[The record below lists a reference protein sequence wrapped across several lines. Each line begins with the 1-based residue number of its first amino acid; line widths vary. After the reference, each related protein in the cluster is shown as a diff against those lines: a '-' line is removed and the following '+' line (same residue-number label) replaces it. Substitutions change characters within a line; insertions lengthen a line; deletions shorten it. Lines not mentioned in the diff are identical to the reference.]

1 MMRDTDFISY
11 ALKRTAADATGRG
24 MPESQLRGQLIRP
37 ALAYAAAQTSDR
49 ELSQQFWSGAL
60 AIQYAH
66 EASLIHD
73 DIVDEAKTRRGQ
85 PSLAETKGIGTALVI
100 GDHLLTASYRL
111 AAETECAE
119 FFSLFTRCVERTV
132 AGEIEQARSLGRKL
146 TFDEYKLI
154 AESKS
159 GELLAASLAL
169 GAALTNPSRVSAR
182 AQLGRRL
189 GLFYQMIDD
198 LLDYCPATDM
208 GKPALGDFSQKRWT
222 WPLGELDEWSF
233 DQGIDE
239 ITSRLRTGALSRC
252 LTRLEQDAAE
262 LREMMSIEFGDAD
275 VAQSLIDEWI
285 ARAREAVLC
294 ENERALVSPSL
305 ATGPS
310 LSLRMHLPV
319 YDDVIEY
326 LAENSKSF
334 RFASRFFPRRE
345 LSSVARVYAFCRI
358 TDDLTDRT
366 NPSEAESL
374 LTEWMDLA
382 QLSYQGSASGIEV
395 LDQAMSDMRSNGIA
409 FDYAAELAEGMR
421 MDLRGE
427 RYSSVSDLRTYS
439 YRVASVVG
447 LWLTELAGIRD
458 RRTLHRAEALGHA
471 MQMTNILRDVGEDAR
486 NGRIYLPSNRLE
498 AYGITRESLCS
509 AAFGRSSIP
518 HGFADLVEE
527 LLRLAERDYAFALS
541 GVHDLPPS
549 FQRAVAV
556 AGHVYRGIHSEIRRN
571 GYDTLTRRAV
581 TSGRSKALLA
591 ARALWQLQ
599 TGMVTWSAVRRMPA
613 S

>member
-1 MMRDTDFISY
+1 MMRDSDFIRY
-11 ALKRTAADATGRG
+11 ALRETAANAAERG
-24 MPESQLRGQLIRP
+24 MPEAPLRGQLIRP
-37 ALAYAAAQTSDR
+37 ALAYAAAQTSDQ
-49 ELSQQFWSGAL
+49 ELPPQFWSGAL

-73 DIVDEAKTRRGQ
+73 DIVDEAKTRRGE
-85 PSLAETKGIGTALVI
+85 PSLAQTRGVGAALVI

-111 AAETECAE
+111 AAETESVE

-169 GAALTNPSRVSAR
+169 GAALTNPSRVIAR
-182 AQLGRRL
+182 AHLGRRL

-198 LLDYCPATDM
+198 VLDYCPATDM

-222 WPLGELDEWSF
+222 WPLGELDEFSF
-233 DQGIDE
+233 DESIDE
-239 ITSRLRTGALSRC
+239 IGGRLRAGALSRC
-252 LTRLEQDAAE
+252 LARLEQDAAE
-262 LREMMSIEFGDAD
+262 LRNMLSVEFASAD
-275 VAQSLIDEWI
+275 VAHDLIDEWI
-285 ARAREAVLC
+285 TRAREAVLW
-294 ENERALVSPSL
+294 ENERGNVSPSRV
-305 ATGPS
+305 TGPS
-310 LSLRMHLPV
+310 SSLQLHLPV
-319 YDDVIEY
+319 YEDVIDY

-366 NPSEAESL
+366 DPAVANSL
-374 LTEWMDLA
+374 LEEWMNLA
-382 QLSYQGSASGIEV
+382 QLSYEGRASRIEV
-395 LDQAMSDMRSNGIA
+395 LDQAMNEMRSKNIP
-409 FDYAAELAEGMR
+409 FDYAAGLAEGMR

-427 RYSSVSDLRTYS
+427 RYASISDLRTYT

-447 LWLTELAGIRD
+447 LWLTELSGIRE
-458 RRTLHRAEALGHA
+458 RHTLHRAEALGHA

-486 NGRIYLPSNRLE
+486 NGRVYLPHNRLKT
-498 AYGITRESLCS
+498 YGISVETLT
-509 AAFGRSSIP
+509 AAAHGKAAIP

-527 LLRLAERDYAFALS
+527 LLKLAERDYAFALT
-541 GVHDLPPS
+541 GVRDLPVS
-549 FQRAVAV
+549 FQRAVSV

-581 TSGRSKALLA
+581 TSSRAKALLA
-591 ARALWQLQ
+591 ARALWELQ
-599 TGMVTWSAVRRMPA
+599 TDHPAELRSA
-613 S
+613 